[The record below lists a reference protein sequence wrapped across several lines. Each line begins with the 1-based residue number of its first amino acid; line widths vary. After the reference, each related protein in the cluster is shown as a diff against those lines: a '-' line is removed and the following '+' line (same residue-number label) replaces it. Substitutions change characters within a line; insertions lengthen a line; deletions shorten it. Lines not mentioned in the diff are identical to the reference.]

1 MTSQLAETIDH
12 AAQPANTAPTL
23 PQLLKQMEPEFARAL
38 PAHVGVDRFAR
49 MALTTVRQTPKL
61 LECDPASVLGGLM
74 SAAQLGLEV
83 SSVRGQCYLIPRKNR
98 GRMEATFQLGYR
110 GLIDLAWRSGI
121 TVEVREVH
129 DGEPF
134 SVHLGTD
141 ARIDHT
147 WRPDAGDV
155 VAYYAVARF
164 GDGRPSQFEVMTR
177 DQVEEHRDRFASS
190 AQGPWSDHFDAMARK
205 TVIKR
210 LLNPLPLSAEY
221 AGAVATDDRAAYI
234 NLDDI
239 GAGVD
244 ITVADEGPEDEPA
257 DA

>member
-1 MTSQLAETIDH
+1 MTTLAETIDQ
-12 AAQPANTAPTL
+12 AQAPDRGPSL
-23 PQLLKQMEPEFARAL
+23 PELLKRMEPEFARAL

-49 MALTTVRQTPKL
+49 MALTTVRQTPRL
-61 LECDPASVLGGLM
+61 LECDPATVLGGLM

-83 SSVRGQCYLIPRKNR
+83 SSVRGQAYLIPRRNR

-121 TVEVREVH
+121 TVSVREAH
-129 DGEPF
+129 EGEPF
-134 SVHLGTD
+134 AVHLGTD
-141 ARIDHT
+141 ARIDHE

-155 VAYYAVARF
+155 VAYYAVASF
-164 GDGRPSQFEVMTR
+164 ADGRHPQFEVMTR
-177 DQVEEHRDRFASS
+177 SQVEDHRDRFASS
-190 AQGPWSDHFDAMARK
+190 DKGPWVDHFDAMARK

-221 AGAVATDDRAAYI
+221 AGAVAYDDRAAYV

-239 GAGVD
+239 GTAPIEV
-244 ITVADEGPEDEPA
+244 TVADHDDDEGSE
-257 DA
+257 